1 MSAEGESPENR
12 IILFSFCYLLF
23 SRGEKKERK
32 EIRLKVCTGNI
43 YFYSCYSYTVLS
55 VSSPE
60 LNFRDPR
67 RGESKDKDETMCM
80 GVQFCNLEQ
89 FNLFFVRSVRKK
101 PLLKSISLPSG
112 CRISPPDRVGWA
124 VLLCRENWDTRAFVA
139 ASTGGGGAPNSSM
152 IGSFPLVFLGS
163 SWLGEEGRGKGR
175 RRREL
180 NTKIDSFPFR
190 PWRPKE
196 ESGCFSLATSLPIP
210 FTRFVFECGENFY
223 ILNIF
228 SQKKHS
234 VYIGGYTLFP
244 SFSPS

>member
-1 MSAEGESPENR
+1 M
-12 IILFSFCYLLF
+12 
-23 SRGEKKERK
+23 
-32 EIRLKVCTGNI
+32 
-43 YFYSCYSYTVLS
+43 
-55 VSSPE
+55 SSPE
-60 LNFRDPR
+60 LNFQDPR
-67 RGESKDKDETMCM
+67 RGESKEKAETMCM

-89 FNLFFVRSVRKK
+89 FNLFYCAQCKK
-101 PLLKSISLPSG
+101 KLLLKSISLPSG

-139 ASTGGGGAPNSSM
+139 ASTVRGGGGGGAPNSSM

-196 ESGCFSLATSLPIP
+196 ESGCFSLATSLPT
-210 FTRFVFECGENFY
+210 FHQVC
-223 ILNIF
+223 L
-228 SQKKHS
+228 
-234 VYIGGYTLFP
+234 
-244 SFSPS
+244 